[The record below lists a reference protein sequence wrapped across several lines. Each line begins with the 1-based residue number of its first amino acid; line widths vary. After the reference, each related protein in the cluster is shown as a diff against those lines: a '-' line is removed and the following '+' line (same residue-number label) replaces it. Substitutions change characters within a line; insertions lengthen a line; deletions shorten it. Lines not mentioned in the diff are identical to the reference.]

1 MGVNMKCKVCGVT
14 PSMGCTLIRQNPKG
28 EIGVWC
34 CEAHSKPISNE
45 VAQDIAN
52 VQLMVKNDN
61 LKDQKDVTILN
72 PNTDFSF
79 LQKLQ

>member
-1 MGVNMKCKVCGVT
+1 MKCKVCGVT
-14 PSMGCTLIRQNPKG
+14 PSMGYTLIRQNNKG

-34 CEAHSKPISNE
+34 CESHSKPISNDI
-45 VAQDIAN
+45 AQDIVN
-52 VQLMVKNDN
+52 VQLMVQNDK

-79 LQKLQ
+79 LQNFQ

>member
-1 MGVNMKCKVCGVT
+1 MKCKVCGVT
-14 PSMGCTLIRQNPKG
+14 PSMGYTLIRQNNKG

-34 CEAHSKPISNE
+34 CEYHSKTISKD
-45 VAQDIAN
+45 VTQDIAN
-52 VQLMVKNDN
+52 VQFMVQHDN

-72 PNTDFSF
+72 PNTNFSY